1 MHPQSHRS
9 CPCVLL
15 AVLLGLVVDVTRG
28 SWSIQ
33 PIPQYPA
40 IRGSVTL
47 SPTGIN
53 EKVTSVVWFKGT
65 DTNPPSQILTYIAAG
80 SYTISGA
87 LHSPRFSAFSN
98 GSLHITDLLLTDQGE
113 YTVKVQ
119 AEKTSMDLRVTLTVH
134 EPVTKPKITASTPQ
148 PKENE
153 PLTLTC
159 VTSHAVTITWT
170 RRGTSISS
178 GAKLSGDNKT
188 LTFSS
193 ITRGDSGEYQCGAQN
208 LVSKDVSD
216 PHAVSVLY
224 GPSEARIEGEVFV
237 RPGSSITLTCS
248 ADSYPP
254 PEFQW
259 KVNDTDTGAKTSKYG
274 VSNAETQDQG
284 LYTCVVRNP
293 ATLRMATTAVYVNV
307 TAEFVPPGAD
317 LPMII
322 GVAVATVLLLILIAA
337 VTYLFIIHKR
347 RKSSSD
353 TSSMMKG
360 SSRNGQADNA
370 TQAMEEHELQYAA
383 IQFSNST
390 PRKTQKPETI
400 YENRRPQPPAPPSDN
415 VVYSDLKLR

>member
-1 MHPQSHRS
+1 MGGLIIS
-9 CPCVLL
+9 
-15 AVLLGLVVDVTRG
+15 VLLGLVVDVTRG

-40 IRGSVTL
+40 VRGSVTL
-47 SPTGIN
+47 SLAVIN
-53 EKVTSVVWFKGT
+53 EKVTSVAWFKGT
-65 DTNPPSQILTYIAAG
+65 DTNPPNQILTYIPAG
-80 SYTISGA
+80 PITIAGA

-119 AEKTSMDLRVTLTVH
+119 AEKTSMNLSVTLTVH
-134 EPVTKPKITASTPQ
+134 EPVTKPKITAPTPQ

-153 PLTLTC
+153 PVTLTC

-193 ITRGDSGEYQCGAQN
+193 ITRGDLGEYQCGAQN
-208 LVSKDVSD
+208 LVSKDFSD
-216 PHAVSVLY
+216 PYVVSVLY

-237 RPGSSITLTCS
+237 RPGYSFTLTCS
-248 ADSYPP
+248 ADSNPP

-274 VSNAETQDQG
+274 VSNAETEDQG

-293 ATLRMATTAVYVNV
+293 ATLRTATAAVYVNV
-307 TAEFVPPGAD
+307 TAEFIPPEYPVFLGPILGLAFAII
-317 LPMII
+317 LAVVLIII
-322 GVAVATVLLLILIAA
+322 GSV
-337 VTYLFIIHKR
+337 FIY
-347 RKSSSD
+347 RKFMRKKLNESPD
-353 TSSMMKG
+353 NEPDPIPVYENVKA
-360 SSRNGQADNA
+360 GQS
-370 TQAMEEHELQYAA
+370 MEEPSYMGLQFRYEETYTELKA
-383 IQFSNST
+383 
-390 PRKTQKPETI
+390 
-400 YENRRPQPPAPPSDN
+400 
-415 VVYSDLKLR
+415 

>member
-1 MHPQSHRS
+1 MGGLIIS
-9 CPCVLL
+9 
-15 AVLLGLVVDVTRG
+15 VLLGLVVDVTRG

-40 IRGSVTL
+40 VRGSVIL
-47 SPTGIN
+47 SLAVIN
-53 EKVTSVVWFKGT
+53 EKVITAAWFKGT
-65 DTNPPSQILTYIAAG
+65 DTNTPNQILTYIAAG
-80 SYTISGA
+80 PYTIASA
-87 LHSPRFSAFSN
+87 LHSPRFSAFNN
-98 GSLHITDLLLTDQGE
+98 GSLHITDLLLTDQGD
-113 YTVKVQ
+113 YTAKVQ
-119 AEKTSMDLRVTLTVH
+119 TEKTLTDVRVTLTVH

-153 PLTLTC
+153 PVTLTC

-178 GAKLSGDNKT
+178 GAKLSGDNET

-237 RPGSSITLTCS
+237 RPGSFITLTCS

-274 VSNAETQDQG
+274 VSNAETEDQG

-293 ATLRMATTAVYVNV
+293 ATLRTATAAVYVNV
-307 TAEFVPPGAD
+307 TAEFIPPRIHASLGLILGLAFAII
-317 LPMII
+317 LAVII
-322 GVAVATVLLLILIAA
+322 GSV
-337 VTYLFIIHKR
+337 FIHSKFM
-347 RKSSSD
+347 RKKLNESPD
-353 TSSMMKG
+353 NEPDPIPVYENVKA
-360 SSRNGQADNA
+360 GQP
-370 TQAMEEHELQYAA
+370 MEEPSYMGLQFRYEETYAELKA
-383 IQFSNST
+383 
-390 PRKTQKPETI
+390 
-400 YENRRPQPPAPPSDN
+400 
-415 VVYSDLKLR
+415 